1 MKSSSFLAILA
12 LAATTS
18 AQFDGG
24 FWWQNKNLT
33 KGAAQSRSIKEQSAK
48 IRTLPPRYRQGEDTR
63 DDTTT
68 RSPTTT
74 ESNSIFG
81 EDDLEEQK
89 MFKYDDEPDCI
100 CTPKYLCNSNNF
112 IVTDGNGVLDER

>member
-1 MKSSSFLAILA
+1 MKRILAILVLVTIA
-12 LAATTS
+12 S
-18 AQFDGG
+18 AQSDGG
-24 FWWQNKNLT
+24 FWWQNKNLM
-33 KGAAQSRSIKEQSAK
+33 KSAAESRSIKEQSAK
-48 IRTLPPRYRQGEDTR
+48 IRTLPPRYRKEEDS
-63 DDTTT
+63 TTA
-68 RSPTTT
+68 SPVTT

-100 CTPKYLCNSNNF
+100 CTPKYLCNANNF